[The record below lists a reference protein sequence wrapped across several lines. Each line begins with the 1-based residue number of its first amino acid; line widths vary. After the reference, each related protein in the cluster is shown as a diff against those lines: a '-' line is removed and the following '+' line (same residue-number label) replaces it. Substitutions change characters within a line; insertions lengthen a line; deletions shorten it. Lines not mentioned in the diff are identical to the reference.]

1 MAKRTNHRP
10 AKADKAFIEARDA
23 LIREQ
28 TLELF
33 AALKEL
39 TPPPGH
45 AWELSRSWDSWFGG
59 SLEASCRSGIS
70 IMLRSEADFREPDQ
84 LHGEIRLH
92 RGALQDFRY
101 RPEGAIV
108 WFERGSRLA
117 GSPRI
122 DHVVAE
128 SSYVECDGPD
138 TTSIVRDS
146 EESPLRLEK
155 GTRVVGPAPMTG
167 RHVHAGSWDAMT
179 RHILASVRIMLA
191 RDAAC
196 VANGDAVPAGHDHE
210 RLAA

>member
-1 MAKRTNHRP
+1 MAKRTNKRP
-10 AKADKAFIEARDA
+10 SKAEKAVIDARDA
-23 LIREQ
+23 LIREE
-28 TLELF
+28 TLALF

-70 IMLRSEADFREPDQ
+70 IMLRSKADFREPDQ

-92 RGALQDFRY
+92 RGTLQDFSY

-117 GSPRI
+117 GSTRI

-128 SSYVECDGPD
+128 SSYVECDGPE
-138 TTSIVRDS
+138 TTAIVRDS
-146 EESPLRLEK
+146 DDSPLRLEK
-155 GTRVVGPAPMTG
+155 GTRIVGPAPMTG
-167 RHVHAGSWDAMT
+167 RHVYAGSWDAMA

-196 VANGDAVPAGHDHE
+196 VSSGCAVPTGHDHE

>member
-1 MAKRTNHRP
+1 MAKRTNKRP
-10 AKADKAFIEARDA
+10 TEAEKAMIDARDA
-23 LIREQ
+23 RIREE
-28 TLELF
+28 TLALF

-70 IMLRSEADFREPDQ
+70 IMLRSQADFREPDQ

-128 SSYVECDGPD
+128 SSYVECDGPE
-138 TTSIVRDS
+138 TTSVVRDS
-146 EESPLRLEK
+146 DDAPLRLTK

-179 RHILASVRIMLA
+179 RHILASVRHMLD
-191 RDAAC
+191 RDRAC
-196 VANGDAVPAGHDHE
+196 VSNGCAVPTGHDHE

>member
-1 MAKRTNHRP
+1 MAKRTNKRP
-10 AKADKAFIEARDA
+10 TEAEKAMIDARDA
-23 LIREQ
+23 RIREE
-28 TLELF
+28 TLALF

-45 AWELSRSWDSWFGG
+45 AWELGRSWDSWFGG

-70 IMLRSEADFREPDQ
+70 IMLRSQADFREPDQ

-128 SSYVECDGPD
+128 SSYVECDGPE
-138 TTSIVRDS
+138 TTSVVRDS
-146 EESPLRLEK
+146 DDAPLRLTK

-179 RHILASVRIMLA
+179 RHILASVRHMLD
-191 RDAAC
+191 RDRAC
-196 VANGDAVPAGHDHE
+196 VSNGCAVPTGHDHE